1 MDIVLMIIY
10 CVLILGFLVV
20 IHEGGHYFMARA
32 FGVRVSEFMVGL
44 PGPNIGF
51 TAKNG
56 TKYGITA
63 VPLGGYARVCGMEP
77 GDESPYLEDAAAIV
91 FREGTVNMDDVAA
104 ELHIAKD
111 DAYTAL
117 SELEEW
123 GTIAG
128 PHRKD
133 KYNTFR
139 TKAVF
144 GDKGRTPVF
153 AEGTPQ
159 KIPASSVKAFIDS
172 ERKQQYRS
180 LPFWKRSMILIAGP
194 GVNVLCAI
202 LLIVL
207 LYSVI
212 GVDMTT
218 AEGEVQHVTI
228 SPLRSLEAGFIYTGM
243 VIQAVAGLF
252 NPQTAAQVV
261 SDSTSVVG
269 IAVMSKQAVDQGF
282 ASIMAFTAMIS
293 VSLGIMNMLPIP
305 PLDGGRFIVEI
316 VQRLRHKEVTIRAL
330 NYMSIIGIAFFM
342 AFFVVMLN
350 QDVQRF
356 VFNNWG

>member
-1 MDIVLMIIY
+1 MDVVLMIIY

-51 TAKNG
+51 TARNG
-56 TKYGITA
+56 TKFGLTA
-63 VPLGGYARVCGMEP
+63 VPLGGYARICGMEP
-77 GDESPYLEDAAAIV
+77 GKESPYLADAAAIV

-104 ELHIAKD
+104 ELGISKD

-117 SELEEW
+117 NELEEW

-128 PHRKD
+128 PKRKD
-133 KYNTFR
+133 KFNTFR

-144 GDKGRTPVF
+144 KGRGHTPAL
-153 AEGTPQ
+153 AEGSPQ
-159 KIPASSVKAFIDS
+159 KIPAESVKAFIDD
-172 ERKQQYRS
+172 ERTHQYRN

-194 GVNVLCAI
+194 AVNVICAI
-202 LLIVL
+202 LLLVF

-212 GVDMTT
+212 GVDMVN
-218 AEGEVQHVTI
+218 AQGDVQHVTVD
-228 SPLRSLEAGFIYTGM
+228 PLRSIEAGIAYTGM
-243 VIQAVAGLF
+243 VVQAVAGLF
-252 NPQTAAQVV
+252 NPQTAAQTV

-282 ASIMAFTAMIS
+282 ASTIAFTAMIS

-305 PLDGGRFIVEI
+305 PLDGGRFVVEI
-316 VQRLRHKEVTIRAL
+316 VQRLRRKEVTLRAL
-330 NYMSIIGIAFFM
+330 NYMSIVGMSLFM
-342 AFFVVMLN
+342 AFFVFMLN

-356 VFNNWG
+356 IFNNW